1 MIIRPVK
8 LTVSLTTST
17 TRSALYFTMYLYRGA
32 KPPLYNYVI
41 KYKAL
46 LVDDVVKLTVSLT
59 GLIIML
65 TKPFH
70 ANHAN

>member
-8 LTVSLTTST
+8 WTVSLTTST
-17 TRSALYFTMYLYRGA
+17 RSAWYFTMYLYRA
-32 KPPLYNYVI
+32 PLYNYVV

-46 LVDDVVKLTVSLT
+46 LVVDVVKLTVSLT

-65 TKPFH
+65 TTPWH
-70 ANHAN
+70 LA

>member
-17 TRSALYFTMYLYRGA
+17 TRSALYFTMYLYRGLS
-32 KPPLYNYVI
+32 PPLQII
-41 KYKAL
+41 KYKTL
-46 LVDDVVKLTVSLT
+46 LVVDVVKLAVSLT

-65 TKPFH
+65 TTPWYL
-70 ANHAN
+70 A

>member
-1 MIIRPVK
+1 MIIRLVK

-17 TRSALYFTMYLYRGA
+17 TRSALYFTMDLYRGA
-32 KPPLYNYVI
+32 KPPLYNYVV

-46 LVDDVVKLTVSLT
+46 LVVDVVKLTVSLT

-65 TKPFH
+65 TTSWH
-70 ANHAN
+70 LA

>member
-17 TRSALYFTMYLYRGA
+17 TRSALYFTMYLYRGGEA
-32 KPPLYNYVI
+32 PLHNYVI
-41 KYKAL
+41 KSKAL
-46 LVDDVVKLTVSLT
+46 VVVDVVKLTVSLT

-65 TKPFH
+65 TTPWH
-70 ANHAN
+70 LA

>member
-1 MIIRPVK
+1 MRIRSVK

-17 TRSALYFTMYLYRGA
+17 TRRVLYFDIYLYRGA
-32 KPPLYNYVI
+32 KPPVYNYVV

-46 LVDDVVKLTVSLT
+46 VVVDVVKLTVSLT

-65 TKPFH
+65 TTPWH
-70 ANHAN
+70 LA